1 MKNLVMKKSLIMMKM
16 LEVTTTQ
23 VVVTPTPRVPPSV
36 LRPFQQAVIA
46 IKNANTTVFA
56 SPVVRSAI
64 VSVSKVLDMKKG
76 AQTHE
81 FKGHRGSIKQI
92 YFNPDYQ
99 KYQIIS
105 ISEEGTIKIFDLV
118 ANA

>member
-1 MKNLVMKKSLIMMKM
+1 MAFDPSGRFLAIGTPQGLV
-16 LEVTTTQ
+16 
-23 VVVTPTPRVPPSV
+23 
-36 LRPFQQAVIA
+36 
-46 IKNANTTVFA
+46 
-56 SPVVRSAI
+56 
-64 VSVSKVLDMKKG
+64 KVLDMKKG